1 MDHRSGV
8 EDFIPLPQPH
18 IMSLDSKALAIGAAV
33 GVLLT
38 LGLSHILPCPF
49 PLKRNSK
56 RAFAL
61 AVRLR
66 IKEGTLELFKEK
78 WGVLAKHCRSS
89 EEPNCL
95 SYELCTEKD
104 DPHSLLIYERY
115 VAESDLTGTHNASVP
130 FKAFGKWLNEIS
142 GIVVEGSKSKAFY
155 HEVSCWADLHKASP
169 TFSMLLDSSNF
180 VPFLSSPSHLTS
192 LSFLLSLLSSKLSFS
207 DQCWAH
213 GKINNG
219 NKNKGMFISRPYCC
233 N

>member
-1 MDHRSGV
+1 
-8 EDFIPLPQPH
+8 
-18 IMSLDSKALAIGAAV
+18 MSLDSKALAIGAAV

-56 RAFAL
+56 KAFVL

-78 WGVLAKHCRSS
+78 WGALAKHCRSS

-115 VAESDLTGTHNASVP
+115 VAESDLTGTHNASAP
-130 FKAFGKWLNEIS
+130 FKTFGKWLNEIS

-155 HEVSCWADLHKASP
+155 HEVSWCWCALR
-169 TFSMLLDSSNF
+169 FSSFSVLLDSFGSI
-180 VPFLSSPSHLTS
+180 
-192 LSFLLSLLSSKLSFS
+192 SFLLPPFFMPSLLTRRF
-207 DQCWAH
+207 
-213 GKINNG
+213 
-219 NKNKGMFISRPYCC
+219 FFRRPMLGTW
-233 N
+233 